1 MLMIRAPSLEVKY
14 LLSLFD
20 SDLNDYDY
28 SWDPDFDRVQNA
40 MLMIPEG
47 RHVLASRHCIAP

>member
-1 MLMIRAPSLEVKY
+1 MIRAPSLEVKY

-28 SWDPDFDRVQNA
+28 SWDPDFDHVQNA